1 MIILILHAWKKEN
14 SSSKIYE
21 VSKWSFGDAILMT
34 DWKLFLPHFI
44 HFISIGTP
52 LTKEPIYNL
61 TLQMYTSFPMCVC
74 YFYYCCCKLLTNN
87 QTSCWDIAIDIEQ
100 VFSKTICT
108 IGLYMMCLMYLSG
121 TMINL
126 IKIYILLHFFKYF
139 FWRNRISK
147 GKVI

>member
-1 MIILILHAWKKEN
+1 MEFWRCYSDDWLKTVPAATFHSLYKYWNSWWRTTMLNSIL
-14 SSSKIYE
+14 SRT
-21 VSKWSFGDAILMT
+21 F
-34 DWKLFLPHFI
+34 
-44 HFISIGTP
+44 

-61 TLQMYTSFPMCVC
+61 TLQMYTSFSMCVC

>member
-1 MIILILHAWKKEN
+1 MEFWRCYSDDWLKTVPATFHSLYKYWNSWWRTTMLNSIL
-14 SSSKIYE
+14 SRT
-21 VSKWSFGDAILMT
+21 F
-34 DWKLFLPHFI
+34 
-44 HFISIGTP
+44 

-87 QTSCWDIAIDIEQ
+87 QRSCWDIAIDIEQ
-100 VFSKTICT
+100 VFPKTICT